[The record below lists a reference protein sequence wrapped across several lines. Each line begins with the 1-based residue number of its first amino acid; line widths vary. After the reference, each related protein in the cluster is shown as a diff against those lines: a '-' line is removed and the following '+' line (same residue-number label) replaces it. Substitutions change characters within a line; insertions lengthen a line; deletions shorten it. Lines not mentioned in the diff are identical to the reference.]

1 MQVQQNIGTVNLYLY
16 LSWVMKMSDFEFCI
30 ELLVSLV
37 EARRVLWYKAYSVYQ
52 DKYDRKKGWREV
64 GWS

>member
-1 MQVQQNIGTVNLYLY
+1 MC
-16 LSWVMKMSDFEFCI
+16 DFEFRI

-37 EARRVLWYKAYSVYQ
+37 EARRVLWYKADGVYQ
-52 DKYDRKKGWREV
+52 DKYDRKKGWRVV

>member
-1 MQVQQNIGTVNLYLY
+1 
-16 LSWVMKMSDFEFCI
+16 MSDFEFRI

-37 EARRVLWYKAYSVYQ
+37 EARRVLWYKAAV
-52 DKYDRKKGWREV
+52 RNNVKKGWREV